1 MWLLPQSNLL
11 IYDHWMSLEPGTT
24 IRKQPTVDPSWTQ
37 SIDCLKIV
45 QGLVNYPRYYPCAF
59 REKICPPCWGYRF
72 FFEDDPSGFPVKF
85 NRLPWNFPFFC
96 IDPPPGNPCF
106 VLNFWCNCGIPT
118 TFTRP
123 SWNFP
128 LIIQWGIDYNP
139 FLEKPIMLKELY
151 FLDHPISW

>member
-24 IRKQPTVDPSWTQ
+24 IRKQPTVDPSWKQ

-72 FFEDDPSGFPVKF
+72 FYWSWPHLISSQIQPTPLEFPIF
-85 NRLPWNFPFFC
+85 LHWPPWKSMFFSQFLVYLWNSN
-96 IDPPPGNPCF
+96 DFYSTLLEFSVDNPME
-106 VLNFWCNCGIPT
+106 
-118 TFTRP
+118 
-123 SWNFP
+123 
-128 LIIQWGIDYNP
+128 DYNP

-151 FLDHPISW
+151 